1 MAEPSPPLI
10 LEKVK
15 RPRPMS
21 YADEPDPFLDIRMV
35 KYPTAVLQPRQECPV
50 IEVPPRS
57 PFQLSSTGVPL
68 STGTVWAGAAYDVD
82 ARPTSS
88 IPPRRPDSPRP
99 RPQSAPPTCG
109 LPAPRGPPVPLTP
122 RSGEAGSTSE
132 KSSGAPLSTK
142 RTKSPERA
150 SQEQRARST
159 EPPHGQL
166 EQLGFSVW
174 NLIMP
179 AELPLEQARSSDSS
193 LTVPPLPQ
201 GPRAEDI
208 PVPETPPSGAP
219 LPVSEQ
225 PAWRNT
231 CLASED
237 RPHRCKFEGQS
248 IEKKDYD
255 DQLGGSPA
263 PRRKPDLT
271 VAPLSSTWRQ
281 SVSGYDDVD
290 VSVDSS
296 SPAVSARAKAD
307 TESSAGSDHGGVDYL
322 EELLVVGHGYVEVP
336 HQEGVWAKEHWEQ
349 EAWSPPSTAVERYWG
364 SAAAEWQDDEE
375 WSETRSEQWQRERFM
390 GVADSPWPA
399 DDAEYW
405 HPPATK
411 WQGDEAYRYQD
422 DDGWDDPELEYWNM
436 EAWKQVQTTPLPD
449 GWVDQARH
457 DTPQRGECRNPF
469 VRSDPNDRPHHGFW
483 VSGEHTWENPDPAP
497 FVWPNERRDNQV
509 IRSDGN
515 LGRRKRKR
523 GGRLAPGI
531 TADFRAGRRV

>member
-1 MAEPSPPLI
+1 MKCP
-10 LEKVK
+10 K
-15 RPRPMS
+15 
-21 YADEPDPFLDIRMV
+21 
-35 KYPTAVLQPRQECPV
+35 AVPQPRQRCPV
-50 IEVPPRS
+50 IELPPLS
-57 PFQLSSTGVPL
+57 PYQLSATGEPL
-68 STGTVWAGAAYDVD
+68 STGTVWAGAPYDD
-82 ARPTSS
+82 GAKPTSS
-88 IPPRRPDSPRP
+88 ERPRRPHSPRR
-99 RPQSAPPTCG
+99 RPLSAPPTVG
-109 LPAPRGPPVPLTP
+109 LPVPCGPPVPLAP
-122 RSGEAGSTSE
+122 RLGEAGSTSE
-132 KSSGAPLSTK
+132 KSSGAPLSKK
-142 RTKSPERA
+142 RTNSPERA
-150 SQEQRARST
+150 SLEQRARSM
-159 EPPHGQL
+159 EPPTVPCSRASSSL
-166 EQLGFSVW
+166 EHLAGSVW
-174 NLIMP
+174 DLILP
-179 AELPLEQARSSDSS
+179 ASPPLEQARSSNSS

-219 LPVSEQ
+219 LLVSEQ

-290 VSVDSS
+290 VSLDSS

-349 EAWSPPSTAVERYWG
+349 EAWSPPSTAVGRYWG

-422 DDGWDDPELEYWNM
+422 DDGLDDPELEYWNW
-436 EAWKQVQTTPLPD
+436 EAWKQVRTTPKPD

-457 DTPQRGECRNPF
+457 DTPQRGECSNPF

-523 GGRLAPGI
+523 GGRLAPAI
-531 TADFRAGRRV
+531 TADFRAGLRV